1 MEGLLLLKKLNLAI
15 IGAGRI
21 GQLHANNILQM
32 NTANL
37 IAVSDVNLEHIKGSN
52 LEKAVNYVTTDYT
65 KVLENKEID
74 AVLICTSTDSH
85 VQIIIE
91 AAAAGKHI
99 FCEKPISFNIEETKK
114 ALQAVAEADVK
125 FQIGFNRRF
134 DKHFRKVYE
143 TVDAGVIGEP
153 HILKVTSRDPEP
165 PPKSYIE
172 RSGGLFIDM
181 TIHDF
186 DMMRYLSGAKVR
198 EVFVKGSNLVDPEI
212 GGCGDI
218 DTAIITLTFEDGS
231 LGVIDN
237 SRKADYGYD
246 QRIEVFGSQ
255 GAASANNER
264 LTNVEISTN
273 QSIVI
278 DKPKYFFLDRYHDAF
293 IEELHSFVEAV
304 LTDQPVRC
312 SGEDG
317 FQAELLAHAAN
328 LSLRENRSVKITEIE
343 DKLFK
348 AI

>member
-1 MEGLLLLKKLNLAI
+1 MEKLNLAI

-37 IAVSDVNLEHIKGSN
+37 VAVSDVYLDHIKGSTI
-52 LEKAVNYVTTDYT
+52 EKAVNYVTTDYT
-65 KVLENKEID
+65 EILEDKEVD
-74 AVLICTSTDSH
+74 AILICTSTDTH
-85 VQIIIE
+85 VQIIVE
-91 AAAAGKHI
+91 AASAGKHV
-99 FCEKPISFNIEETKK
+99 FCEKPISFSIEETKK
-114 ALQAVAEADVK
+114 ALQAVSEAGVK
-125 FQIGFNRRF
+125 LQIGFNRRF

-143 TVDAGVIGEP
+143 TVDAGVIGDP
-153 HILKVTSRDPEP
+153 HLLKVTSRDPEP
-165 PPKSYIE
+165 PPRSYIE

-186 DMMRYLSGAKVR
+186 DMMRYLSGTNVK
-198 EVFVKGSNLVDPEI
+198 EVFVKGANLVDPEI
-212 GGCGDI
+212 GECGDI

-246 QRIEVFGSQ
+246 QRVEVFGSQ

-264 LTNVEISTN
+264 LTNVEVSTN
-273 QSIVI
+273 QSVVI
-278 DKPKYFFLDRYHDAF
+278 EKPKHFFLDRYHDAF
-293 IEELHSFVEAV
+293 VEELHSFVDAII
-304 LTDQPVRC
+304 TDKPVRC

-317 FQAELLAHAAN
+317 FKAELLAHAAN
-328 LSLRENRSVKITEIE
+328 LSLRENRSVKISEIE

-348 AI
+348 TI